1 MEGACSTNGTIRA
14 GSRFKIRW
22 EKFLR
27 EKFMNNRLW
36 RSTFLVSTVLVLH
49 SATPFR
55 SGFCAE
61 IIKFVLP
68 GNSMGYLPLFV
79 AVHRG
84 FFKDE
89 GLEIELPRLVPAMAH
104 NALIAGEAHY
114 HGLADSGLR
123 LAARGLPLK
132 AIFYAADRPMYYL
145 VAQKEIRT
153 VPELRGK
160 RIGVSQF
167 GGTSDLAARLAL
179 RHYGVEPEK
188 DALLI
193 QIGAEGTRMAAL
205 RAGSVAAII
214 VPVPAVAVLKRE
226 GFNEVSFVGDVVE
239 FASNGYTTTE
249 QRIKEHPQE
258 VKKVLRALYR
268 GLRYVK
274 DNPEGTVGVIQR
286 EWKVDREIAQ
296 ESYQAIVKA
305 LNEDGIISEK
315 QLRVH
320 FDIIRKTDKNIGD
333 ILVEKV
339 VDFRLLREVKRE
351 LSGK

>member
-1 MEGACSTNGTIRA
+1 MIEP
-14 GSRFKIRW
+14 
-22 EKFLR
+22 
-27 EKFMNNRLW
+27 
-36 RSTFLVSTVLVLH
+36 RSLIAVALLLLMKSVWPAA
-49 SATPFR
+49 SQ
-55 SGFCAE
+55 AE
-61 IIKFVLP
+61 TIKFVLP

-89 GLEIELPRLVPAMAH
+89 GLDIELPRLLPSLAH

-123 LAARGLPLK
+123 LAARGMPLK

-145 VAQKEIRT
+145 VAQKDIRT
-153 VPELRGK
+153 VAELKGK

-167 GGTSDLAARLAL
+167 GGTSDLSARLAL

-188 DALLI
+188 DAILI
-193 QIGAEGTRMAAL
+193 QIGSEGTRMAAL

-249 QRIKEHPQE
+249 QRIKERPQE
-258 VKKVLRALYR
+258 VKKVVRSLYR
-268 GLRYVK
+268 GLRYAK
-274 DNPEGTVGVIQR
+274 DNPEGTIGVIQK
-286 EWKVDREIAQ
+286 EWKVDGEIAR
-296 ESYQAIVKA
+296 ESYRAIIKA
-305 LNEDGIISEK
+305 LNEDGIIGEK
-315 QLRVH
+315 QLKIH
-320 FDIIRKTDKNIGD
+320 FDLIRKSDKNIGEIPVD
-333 ILVEKV
+333 KV
-339 VDFRLLREVKRE
+339 VDFRLLREVRKE

>member
-1 MEGACSTNGTIRA
+1 MQIRPT
-14 GSRFKIRW
+14 GR
-22 EKFLR
+22 
-27 EKFMNNRLW
+27 RLIVALLLIFNLLNLA
-36 RSTFLVSTVLVLH
+36 SGVSYAETVKV
-49 SATPFR
+49 
-55 SGFCAE
+55 
-61 IIKFVLP
+61 ILP

-79 AVHRG
+79 AIHRG

-145 VAQKEIRT
+145 VAQKDIRA
-153 VPELRGK
+153 VPELKGK

-167 GGTSDLAARLAL
+167 GGTSDLSARLAL
-179 RHYGVEPEK
+179 KHFGIEPEK

-214 VPVPAVAVLKRE
+214 VPVPAVAILKRE

-249 QRIKEHPQE
+249 QRIREQPQE
-258 VKKVLRALYR
+258 VKKVVRGLYR
-268 GLRYVK
+268 GLRYAK
-274 DNPEGTVGVIQR
+274 ENPEGTVSVIQR
-286 EWKVDREIAQ
+286 EWKVDREIAT
-296 ESYQAIVKA
+296 ESYGAIVKA
-305 LNEDGIISEK
+305 LNEDGMISEK

-320 FDIIRKTDKNIGD
+320 FDIIRKTEKNIGD
-333 ILVEKV
+333 IPVEKV
-339 VDFRLLREVKRE
+339 ADFRLLREVKRE

>member
-1 MEGACSTNGTIRA
+1 MKPDPKGFPLIVAFLLTL
-14 GSRFKIRW
+14 
-22 EKFLR
+22 KFFGL
-27 EKFMNNRLW
+27 
-36 RSTFLVSTVLVLH
+36 
-49 SATPFR
+49 
-55 SGFCAE
+55 AE
-61 IIKFVLP
+61 AETIKFVLP

-153 VPELRGK
+153 VSELKGK

-193 QIGAEGTRMAAL
+193 QIGAEATRMAAL

-239 FASNGYTTTE
+239 FASNGYTTTD
-249 QRIKEHPQE
+249 QRIKEHPRE
-258 VKKVLRALYR
+258 VKKVVKALYR
-268 GLRYVK
+268 GLRYAK
-274 DNPEGTVGVIQR
+274 ENPEGTVGVIQR
-286 EWKVDREIAQ
+286 EWKVDPQIAN
-296 ESYQAIVKA
+296 ESYGAIVKA

-320 FDIIRKTDKNIGD
+320 FDIIRKSEKNIGE
-333 ILVEKV
+333 IPVEKV

>member
-1 MEGACSTNGTIRA
+1 MRIRHWRYLMIVIA
-14 GSRFKIRW
+14 AVTLNASRAVDKVF
-22 EKFLR
+22 
-27 EKFMNNRLW
+27 
-36 RSTFLVSTVLVLH
+36 
-49 SATPFR
+49 SA
-55 SGFCAE
+55 E
-61 IIKFVLP
+61 VVKFVLP

-84 FFKDE
+84 FFRDE

-104 NALIAGEAHY
+104 NALIAGEAQY

-145 VAQKEIRT
+145 VAQKDIRS
-153 VPELRGK
+153 VAELKGK

-167 GGTSDLAARLAL
+167 GGTSDLSARLAL

-226 GFNEVSFVGDVVE
+226 GYNEVSFVGDVIE
-239 FASNGYTTTE
+239 FASNGYTTTD

-258 VKKVLRALYR
+258 VKKVVRALYR
-268 GLRYVK
+268 GLRYAK
-274 DNPEGTVGVIQR
+274 ENPEGTIGVIQK
-286 EWKVDREIAQ
+286 EWKVDPEIAR
-296 ESYQAIVKA
+296 ESYRAIVKA
-305 LNEDGIISEK
+305 LNEDGIIGEK
-315 QLRVH
+315 QLKVH
-320 FDIIRKTDKNIGD
+320 FDIIRKSEKNIGE
-333 ILVEKV
+333 IPVEKV